1 MKNLKKIAFGLL
13 VGAMAIGFSSF
24 TTLNAVKRSKFFAVT
39 YYQHANGIY
48 SKVLPANECGDESTN
63 PCNISY
69 VTDPNTT
76 FTYSSRPLTPRT
88 ESTEVGKGTN

>member
-1 MKNLKKIAFGLL
+1 MKNLHKLALGLL
-13 VGAMAIGFSSF
+13 VGAMAIGFSAF
-24 TTLNAVKRSKFFAVT
+24 TTANSVKSNFFAVT

-48 SKVLPANECGDESTN
+48 SKVLPANECGDESAN

-76 FTYSSRPLTPRT
+76 FTYATRPLTSRT